1 MCRRVVMAAS
11 GPMRSPATERVL
23 SAYLL
28 GTLEFDALLALQRRL
43 VYEIG
48 GDRSSAAVILC
59 DHPPGITIGREGSRA
74 HVRPSPEELQARR
87 WPVRWVSRGGGTM
100 LHLPGQVAC
109 YPLFPLD
116 QFHLTV
122 AQYLDLLQLV
132 VVDVLREYSVV
143 GVTRAQTPGVWVQ
156 GRRIAHIGVAVR
168 DGISCFGLILN
179 GEPDLEPFR
188 EVKCDG
194 DAVPMTSLQRET
206 TARVRLTGLRQQLLD
221 ALVARFGFDR
231 LSIFH
236 AHPAALPRPCRH
248 VAAPRS

>member
-1 MCRRVVMAAS
+1 MTETGQL
-11 GPMRSPATERVL
+11 GPPTPGRTL

-28 GTLEFDALLALQRRL
+28 GTLGFDALIALQRRL

-48 GDRSSAAVILC
+48 GDRNTAAVLLC
-59 DHPPGITIGREGSRA
+59 DHPPTITIGREGSRA
-74 HVRPSPEELQARR
+74 HIRPSPEELQARR

-109 YPLFPLD
+109 YPIFPLD
-116 QFHLTV
+116 RLELTV
-122 AQYLDLLQLV
+122 ARYLELLQTV
-132 VVDVLREYSVV
+132 VVDLLDQYSLT
-143 GVTRAQTPGVWVQ
+143 GVTRANLPGVWVN
-156 GRRIAHIGVAVR
+156 GRRIAHVGVAVR

-179 GEPDLEPFR
+179 AEPDLEPFR

-194 DAVPMTSLQRET
+194 DSLPMTSLQRET
-206 TARVRLTGLRQQLLD
+206 TARVRLTGVRQQLLD
-221 ALVARFGFDR
+221 LLVARFGFDR
-231 LSIFH
+231 VSIFH